1 MASTLSLCCTIINGH
16 HVNCYCIMFCF
27 FSSSSVF
34 IHLVSIT
41 NKYNTKYTHRQI
53 YPLPVPL
60 KSQYPCILFGV
71 NLLLYNL
78 FMFSMSYCIEC
89 LSTSLV
95 VCFYL
100 TTFLFFWIFFFLCNN
115 TNCKIKHHLQQLLNQ
130 AFGIYRKEFDYSVT
144 SSSCS
149 LLLFLGCCKKRV
161 SLKCS
166 WICCAVSKEKKWG
179 GWKLFS

>member
-1 MASTLSLCCTIINGH
+1 MCVFQSLCKSKCICGK
-16 HVNCYCIMFCF
+16 HVVVVLYDYKWASCELLLYYVLFF

-53 YPLPVPL
+53 YPLPAPS

-100 TTFLFFWIFFFLCNN
+100 TTFLFFEYFFLCNN

-149 LLLFLGCCKKRV
+149 LLLFWVVVKKELV
-161 SLKCS
+161 F
-166 WICCAVSKEKKWG
+166 EM
-179 GWKLFS
+179 